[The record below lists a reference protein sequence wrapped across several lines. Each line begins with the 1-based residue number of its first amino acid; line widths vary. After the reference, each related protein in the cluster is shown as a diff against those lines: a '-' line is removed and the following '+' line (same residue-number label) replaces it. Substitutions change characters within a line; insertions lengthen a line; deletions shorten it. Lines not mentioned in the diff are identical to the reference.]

1 MSDHYELTFEEAKT
15 IVDGLKLSKDE
26 LRHYSKRSDSER
38 LALGIVILHKTMGGK
53 TIRDVEAEMGIPRAS
68 VQRYKEK
75 ALMSI
80 ALPSVDAARQE
91 EIDRLEVIIK
101 AVWPMVETGD
111 KDAIASYM
119 KVSERRAKLL
129 GLDRPIEV
137 NSTVTEV
144 TAQEMELKQLLAQA
158 ERDALMEAATLS
170 EKAVDKV

>member
-1 MSDHYELTFEEAKT
+1 MSDHYELTFDEAKT

-38 LALGIVILHKTMGGK
+38 LALGIVILHKTMNGK

-91 EIDRLEVIIK
+91 EIDRLDVIIK
-101 AVWPMVETGD
+101 AVWPNVETGD

-129 GLDRPIEV
+129 GLDRPMLVEQ
-137 NSTVTEV
+137 TVHEITP
-144 TAQEMELKQLLAQA
+144 QEAELQAMIAQA
-158 ERDALMEAATLS
+158 ERDA
-170 EKAVDKV
+170 AVQESLLAQGVDNPV